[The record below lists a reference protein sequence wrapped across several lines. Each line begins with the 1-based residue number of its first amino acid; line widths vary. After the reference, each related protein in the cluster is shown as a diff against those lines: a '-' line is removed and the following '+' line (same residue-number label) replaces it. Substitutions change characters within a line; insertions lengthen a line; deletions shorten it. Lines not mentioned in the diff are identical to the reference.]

1 MITKIVQL
9 VAASDD
15 TDMGL
20 KKGDKYY
27 PQVGAD
33 CVVGLDEKIA
43 DGQQTYTEAT
53 DKTAGLMSA
62 ADKKKLDSI
71 DTGPL
76 PSVQLKDATT
86 GAIYLLTVDD
96 GEIKITKKEIMDGG
110 TTSN

>member
-1 MITKIVQL
+1 MQL
-9 VAASDD
+9 VAASDN

-33 CVVGLDEKIA
+33 CVVGLDEKIKA
-43 DGQQTYTEAT
+43 GQQTYTEAT

-62 ADKKKLDSI
+62 ADKQKLDSI

-76 PSVQLKDATT
+76 TSVQLKDAKT

-96 GEIKITKKEIMDGG
+96 GEIKITKESDG
-110 TTSN
+110 

>member
-9 VAASDD
+9 IAATDD

-20 KKGDKYY
+20 NAGEKYY
-27 PQVGAD
+27 PRVGAD

-43 DGQQTYTEAT
+43 DGQKTYTEAT
-53 DKTAGLMSA
+53 DKTAGLMAA
-62 ADKKKLDSI
+62 ADKQKLDSI

-86 GAIYLLTVDD
+86 GAIYLLTVDN
-96 GEIKITKKEIMDGG
+96 GEIKIAKEGEG
-110 TTSN
+110 